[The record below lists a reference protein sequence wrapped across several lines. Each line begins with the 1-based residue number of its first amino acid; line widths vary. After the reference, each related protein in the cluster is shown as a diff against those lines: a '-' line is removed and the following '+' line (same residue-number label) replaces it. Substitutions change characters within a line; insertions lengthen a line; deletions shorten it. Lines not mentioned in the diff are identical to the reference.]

1 LKHLVP
7 CTMANNLARIFG
19 TEEDKVNCSF
29 YFKIGACRHGERCS
43 RLHMKP
49 NFSQTLLLAHFYMPP
64 PPKPDGKVVDDSEH
78 YEIFYEDV
86 MDEMTK
92 FGDVEELVICENLG
106 DHMFG
111 NTYVKFATEE
121 QAHKALI
128 NLRGR
133 YFCGRIVQAE
143 YSPVTDFREGRCRQF
158 DEHNCLRG
166 GYCNFLHLKAVPRFA
181 RKYLRKTRLR
191 NRYRHPYGLEYHKKM
206 RDDDWPRFP
215 IRGTSEERR
224 HCISKWNKLWKKQ
237 QEKEKLRKL
246 KALKKKKQHK
256 KERKERER
264 RAIEQGKG
272 DGDRDRKE
280 TKEEVKKEAQGSS
293 ASSSALMSV
302 DVKAENVKTEAEAAA
317 SAAPAMPFMN
327 PERLAMLSGR

>member
-1 LKHLVP
+1 MNGLKAFDFVF
-7 CTMANNLARIFG
+7 CDCN
-19 TEEDKVNCSF
+19 
-29 YFKIGACRHGERCS
+29 
-43 RLHMKP
+43 
-49 NFSQTLLLAHFYMPP
+49 Q
-64 PPKPDGKVVDDSEH
+64 
-78 YEIFYEDV
+78 
-86 MDEMTK
+86 
-92 FGDVEELVICENLG
+92 
-106 DHMFG
+106 FG

-181 RKYLRKTRLR
+181 RRYLRRTRLR
-191 NRYRHPYGLEYHKKM
+191 NRYRHPYGLQYQKKH

-246 KALKKKKQHK
+246 KALKKKQLKQQR
-256 KERKERER
+256 KERKLREK
-264 RAIEQGKG
+264 AAKDGDVKVEGDSKG
-272 DGDRDRKE
+272 DGAEGDIKMETNRIKE
-280 TKEEVKKEAQGSS
+280 QGADTKMKDEVKEETSS
-293 ASSSALMSV
+293 GG
-302 DVKAENVKTEAEAAA
+302 N
-317 SAAPAMPFMN
+317 APAPAVPFMN

>member
-1 LKHLVP
+1 
-7 CTMANNLARIFG
+7 MANNLARIFG

-64 PPKPDGKVVDDSEH
+64 PPGTDGKVIDDNGEH
-78 YEIFYEDV
+78 YKDFYEDV
-86 MDEMTK
+86 LAEMIK

-133 YFCGRIVQAE
+133 YYCGRIVQAE

-166 GYCNFLHLKAVPRFA
+166 GYCNFLHLKTVPRFT
-181 RKYLRKTRLR
+181 RRYLRKTRLR
-191 NRYRHPYGLEYHKKM
+191 NRYRHPYGAEYQKKV
-206 RDDDWPRFP
+206 RDDDWPKFP
-215 IRGTSEERR
+215 VRGTSEERR
-224 HCISKWNKLWKKQ
+224 RCIAKWNKLLAEEMLKKQ
-237 QEKEKLRKL
+237 KK
-246 KALKKKKQHK
+246 LKKKEMKRLRREK
-256 KERKERER
+256 KEREKNKKL
-264 RAIEQGKG
+264 KG
-272 DGDRDRKE
+272 DAAVVDGDVQM
-280 TKEEVKKEAQGSS
+280 KEEVKE
-293 ASSSALMSV
+293 
-302 DVKAENVKTEAEAAA
+302 
-317 SAAPAMPFMN
+317 SAAIH
-327 PERLAMLSGR
+327 PERMQMLNR

>member
-1 LKHLVP
+1 
-7 CTMANNLARIFG
+7 MANNLARIFG

-64 PPKPDGKVVDDSEH
+64 PPGKDGKVVDDSEH
-78 YEIFYEDV
+78 YEDFYEDV
-86 MDEMTK
+86 LEEMIK

-133 YFCGRIVQAE
+133 YYCGRIVQAE

-166 GYCNFLHLKAVPRFA
+166 GYCNFLHLKSVPRFA
-181 RKYLRKTRLR
+181 RRYLRRTRLR
-191 NRYRHPYGLEYHKKM
+191 NRYRHPYGIHYKKKH
-206 RDDDWPRFP
+206 RDDEWPRFP
-215 IRGTSEERR
+215 VRGTSEERR
-224 HCISKWNKLWKKQ
+224 RCISKWNKLLGQKKD
-237 QEKEKLRKL
+237 KE
-246 KALKKKKQHK
+246 KKKQEKLLKKRLK
-256 KERKERER
+256 KEQAKREKEMLEK
-264 RAIEQGKG
+264 GKDIKMEEAEKG
-272 DGDRDRKE
+272 ITNGNAKDADVTMKAEDDGD
-280 TKEEVKKEAQGSS
+280 TQ
-293 ASSSALMSV
+293 MF
-302 DVKAENVKTEAEAAA
+302 N
-317 SAAPAMPFMN
+317 APYMN
-327 PERLAMLSGR
+327 PERLKMLNGQ